1 MDIVLFIM
9 LSYGLCFGLA
19 NKVPPL
25 YSQAFREE
33 AVTETFIDRL
43 LNCAYCLG
51 FHTGWMALGLLW
63 LCKGAPAL
71 DWTVAPTVL
80 VACFVSAAAC
90 YVADTAL
97 RWLEGNI

>member
-1 MDIVLFIM
+1 MNILLFII

-25 YSQAFREE
+25 YSRDFREE
-33 AVTETFIDRL
+33 GVAVTFIDRL

-51 FHTGWMALGLLW
+51 FHTGWMSLGILW
-63 LCKGAPAL
+63 LANGAPAL
-71 DWTVAPTVL
+71 DWTAFPITVA
-80 VACFVSAAAC
+80 ASFVSAASC
-90 YVADTAL
+90 YVADTAV